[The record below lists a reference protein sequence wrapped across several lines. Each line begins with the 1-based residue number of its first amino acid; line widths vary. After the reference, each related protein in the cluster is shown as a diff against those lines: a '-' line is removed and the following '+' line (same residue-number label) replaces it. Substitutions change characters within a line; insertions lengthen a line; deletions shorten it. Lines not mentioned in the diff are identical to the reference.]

1 MGSWQLEVV
10 RLALGSLRA
19 NKLRGGLTVLG
30 IVIGITSVVSM
41 VSLVEGLNRS
51 MMNQLAS
58 LGSDTITIRKY
69 DPMVVVGELPD
80 SLRNRA
86 DFTPADAEGIRA
98 TAGSVRAVSMWK
110 EARER
115 LRFRGEESR
124 LLDVRGIDADHLL
137 VRSMGVGAG
146 RPFTRREIDSGARV
160 AVVGAEVA
168 DELLAGIDPLAATV
182 VIRNQRF
189 DVVGVLE
196 ERGNFLGQSLD
207 DIALIPLTAMERYI
221 TGRDSPLELAA
232 RPRSPELVTAARE
245 EIVESLRRTR
255 GLRPQDANDFALVT
269 QENLQ
274 TLYRSITGAF
284 FIVVVAIASV
294 ALLVGGIGVMNIM
307 LVSVTERTR
316 EIGIRKALGARRWQI
331 LSQFLAEA
339 VVLTAG
345 GGVLGIAAG
354 VGIGRL
360 VDAVTPLPSHVPVWA
375 FVAAVAVSGGVGLFF
390 GFWPAVRA
398 SRLDPVD
405 ALRYE

>member
-1 MGSWQLEVV
+1 
-10 RLALGSLRA
+10 
-19 NKLRGGLTVLG
+19 
-30 IVIGITSVVSM
+30 
-41 VSLVEGLNRS
+41 
-51 MMNQLAS
+51 
-58 LGSDTITIRKY
+58 
-69 DPMVVVGELPD
+69 
-80 SLRNRA
+80 
-86 DFTPADAEGIRA
+86 
-98 TAGSVRAVSMWK
+98 
-110 EARER
+110 
-115 LRFRGEESR
+115 
-124 LLDVRGIDADHLL
+124 
-137 VRSMGVGAG
+137 
-146 RPFTRREIDSGARV
+146 
-160 AVVGAEVA
+160 
-168 DELLAGIDPLAATV
+168 
-182 VIRNQRF
+182 
-189 DVVGVLE
+189 
-196 ERGNFLGQSLD
+196 
-207 DIALIPLTAMERYI
+207 
-221 TGRDSPLELAA
+221 
-232 RPRSPELVTAARE
+232 
-245 EIVESLRRTR
+245 
-255 GLRPQDANDFALVT
+255 LRPQDANDFALVT